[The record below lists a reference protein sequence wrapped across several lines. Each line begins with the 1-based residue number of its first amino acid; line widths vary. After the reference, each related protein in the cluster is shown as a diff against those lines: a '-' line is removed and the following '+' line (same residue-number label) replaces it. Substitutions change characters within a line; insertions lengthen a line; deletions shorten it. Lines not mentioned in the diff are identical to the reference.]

1 MKKRFIFSI
10 AVLLL
15 FSYTSISGYEYH
27 KETDSIEYLLNERI
41 NIMNEF
47 LYGYKDMDDLEA
59 KLCKIETGSLLQ
71 NDLAILHKVMDSP
84 TDYELAI
91 NAKVDKIYEAVKEDE
106 EYSINADLKWLMRGY
121 DGEFNL
127 IRNYSIKCIDMDEEF
142 YLTELTLKDRE

>member
-1 MKKRFIFSI
+1 
-10 AVLLL
+10 
-15 FSYTSISGYEYH
+15 
-27 KETDSIEYLLNERI
+27 
-41 NIMNEF
+41 
-47 LYGYKDMDDLEA
+47 GYKDMDDLEA